1 MDVSMNGFEINLI
14 KQSDFRISSD
24 DRRSIFKIL
33 ASTLMLLKT
42 YLQKQ
47 IITFLNQLFLFFLL
61 KIYFQGSFYLNYTSK
76 SVVILPQIYVL
87 VKSAV

>member
-14 KQSDFRISSD
+14 KQTDFRISSD
-24 DRRSIFKIL
+24 DRYVLYSKFWL
-33 ASTLMLLKT
+33 VLLLKT
-42 YLQKQ
+42 YQQKQ

-61 KIYFQGSFYLNYTSK
+61 KIYSQGSFYLNYTFK
-76 SVVILPQIYVL
+76 SVVILLQIYVL